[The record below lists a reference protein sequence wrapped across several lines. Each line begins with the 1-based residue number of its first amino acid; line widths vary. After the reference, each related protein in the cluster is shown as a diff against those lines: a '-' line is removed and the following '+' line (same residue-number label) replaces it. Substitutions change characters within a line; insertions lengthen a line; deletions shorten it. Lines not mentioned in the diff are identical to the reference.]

1 MKDLNDY
8 VEDVERQIEYTFE
21 NTDLLFQA
29 FTRRS
34 YSQENGGE
42 NNEVLEFIGD
52 RVLDFYVTKILMDR
66 YGYIT
71 DDTDEEE
78 FAVELYDDEG
88 SLTEIKKKLV
98 NKKMLAHRIDILGF
112 KDFLFMGKGDIQQ
125 HKEDEPS
132 VKEDLFEAILGAI
145 AIDSGWDE
153 EALENSVQVM
163 LKIDHYLENGFSD
176 DEDYVALIQQWNQKE
191 NDEVPVYEFEPL
203 EDGGYKA
210 YLELDSKRGHI
221 TYWARGYNK
230 SAARRNVAEMAYND
244 LYENDEL
251 HTIMDELPDELGL
264 DNSIN
269 VLQELAQKG
278 YISMPIYYYD
288 DEPTYDDDGNPQW
301 ICRCKIESE
310 DSIFPGYGSSK
321 KIAKKDAALCAIGLI
336 CNLYTKHIKY

>member
-1 MKDLNDY
+1 
-8 VEDVERQIEYTFE
+8 
-21 NTDLLFQA
+21 
-29 FTRRS
+29 
-34 YSQENGGE
+34 
-42 NNEVLEFIGD
+42 
-52 RVLDFYVTKILMDR
+52 
-66 YGYIT
+66 
-71 DDTDEEE
+71 
-78 FAVELYDDEG
+78 
-88 SLTEIKKKLV
+88 
-98 NKKMLAHRIDILGF
+98 MLAHRIDILGF
-112 KDFLFMGKGDIQQ
+112 KDYLFMGKGDIQQ

-176 DEDYVALIQQWNQKE
+176 DEDYVALIQKWNQKE
-191 NDEVPVYEFEPL
+191 NDEVPIYEFESL
-203 EDGGYKA
+203 DDGGYKA

-221 TYWARGYNK
+221 TYWANGYNK
-230 SAARRNVAEMAYND
+230 SAARRNVAEIAYND
-244 LYENDEL
+244 LDENDEL

-288 DEPTYDDDGNPQW
+288 DEPTYDDNGDPQW
-301 ICRCKIESE
+301 KCHCKIESE
-310 DSIFPGYGSSK
+310 DSVFPGYGSSK

-336 CNLYTKHIKY
+336 YGLYTKHIKY

>member
-21 NTDLLFQA
+21 NTNLLFQA

-176 DEDYVALIQQWNQKE
+176 DEDYIALIQKWNQKE
-191 NDEVPVYEFEPL
+191 
-203 EDGGYKA
+203 K
-210 YLELDSKRGHI
+210 K
-221 TYWARGYNK
+221 
-230 SAARRNVAEMAYND
+230 
-244 LYENDEL
+244 
-251 HTIMDELPDELGL
+251 
-264 DNSIN
+264 
-269 VLQELAQKG
+269 LQG
-278 YISMPIYYYD
+278 TFSYVM
-288 DEPTYDDDGNPQW
+288 
-301 ICRCKIESE
+301 ES
-310 DSIFPGYGSSK
+310 SGTS
-321 KIAKKDAALCAIGLI
+321 
-336 CNLYTKHIKY
+336 